1 MATTAIKIPALPS
14 GLTLTCDVCNLTSLA
29 VLQTVALTEAA
40 AIYNGDVTATIAG
53 QFLFILKA
61 SGTIIGY
68 RIRTIADDA
77 GPYVILTELEQ
88 LASDGRGPN
97 IVTITID
104 DGTDPVAGATVRITT
119 SGFRV
124 TGITNGSGVVVFA
137 LEDDTYDVVISK
149 PGFEALIDSL
159 TVSGATPETYSLTEL
174 VITPPSSALVA
185 TGVMIVYDE
194 FGEIE
199 EDVPIS
205 VQMTAGPGTAGYAL
219 DTKAR
224 TETSAATTGLIEFA
238 GLIRG
243 ATYAIWRADSAAA
256 STELIFATRSSSARN
271 TFVVPNLDTFNLSEV
286 IGTDAEVAP

>member
-1 MATTAIKIPALPS
+1 MTTTAIKIPALPT
-14 GLTLTCDVCNLTSLA
+14 GLTLTGDVCDLTSLA
-29 VLQTVALTEAA
+29 VLQTVTLTEAS

-104 DGTDPVAGATVRITT
+104 DGTDLVAGATVRITT

-124 TGITNGSGVVVFA
+124 TGTTNGSGVVVFA

-149 PGFEALIDSL
+149 PGFESSIESL
-159 TVSGATPETYSLTEL
+159 TVSGATAEPYSLTEL
-174 VITPPSSALVA
+174 VITPPTSLLVA
-185 TGVMIVYDE
+185 TGLMIVYSE
-194 FGEIE
+194 LGVVEP
-199 EDVPIS
+199 DVPIS
-205 VQMTAGPGTAGYAL
+205 VQMTSGPGTAGYGL

-224 TETSAATTGLIEFA
+224 TEVSDVTGLVEFA

-256 STELIFATRSSSARN
+256 STQLIFATRSTGARN
-271 TFVVPNLDTFNLSEV
+271 TFVVPNLDTFNLAEV